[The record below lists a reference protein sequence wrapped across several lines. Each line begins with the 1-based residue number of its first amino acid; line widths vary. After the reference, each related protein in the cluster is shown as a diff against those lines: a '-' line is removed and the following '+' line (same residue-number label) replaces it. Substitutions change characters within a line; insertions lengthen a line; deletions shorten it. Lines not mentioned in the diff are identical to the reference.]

1 MSDEA
6 FLITQL
12 RDGDETAYRHLF
24 DHEYVIM
31 CRFAN
36 SIIHDY
42 VAAESI
48 ANDVIFNI
56 WTNRKSLNI
65 TKSLRSYLLTAVR
78 NRCLNELKARMRRI
92 SSLSD
97 DIEEK
102 SETDLLDTIFHDEEQ
117 PVSILIGKELEEEIA
132 RCLAKMPEECRI
144 VFEKSRFE
152 GKKNKE
158 IADELGISVNT
169 VKYHIKNALAFMR
182 ENLDGYL
189 KWTIFALFYY

>member
-12 RDGDETAYRHLF
+12 RDGDEAAYRHLF

-48 ANDVIFNI
+48 ADDVIFNI
-56 WTNRKSLNI
+56 WTNRESLNI

-117 PVSILIGKELEEEIA
+117 PVSILIGKELEEEIPDA
-132 RCLAKMPEECRI
+132 WQRCP
-144 VFEKSRFE
+144 
-152 GKKNKE
+152 KNV
-158 IADELGISVNT
+158 A
-169 VKYHIKNALAFMR
+169 
-182 ENLDGYL
+182 
-189 KWTIFALFYY
+189 

>member
-48 ANDVIFNI
+48 ADDVIFNI
-56 WTNRKSLNI
+56 WTNRQSLNI

-102 SETDLLDTIFHDEEQ
+102 SETDLLDTIFHDEDS
-117 PVSILIGKELEEEIA
+117 P
-132 RCLAKMPEECRI
+132 
-144 VFEKSRFE
+144 
-152 GKKNKE
+152 
-158 IADELGISVNT
+158 
-169 VKYHIKNALAFMR
+169 
-182 ENLDGYL
+182 
-189 KWTIFALFYY
+189 

>member
-12 RDGDETAYRHLF
+12 RDGDEAAYRHLF

-48 ANDVIFNI
+48 ADDVIFNI
-56 WTNRKSLNI
+56 WTNRESLNI

-117 PVSILIGKELEEEIA
+117 PVSILIGKEL
-132 RCLAKMPEECRI
+132 
-144 VFEKSRFE
+144 
-152 GKKNKE
+152 
-158 IADELGISVNT
+158 GISVNT

-189 KWTIFALFYY
+189 KWTIFAMFYY